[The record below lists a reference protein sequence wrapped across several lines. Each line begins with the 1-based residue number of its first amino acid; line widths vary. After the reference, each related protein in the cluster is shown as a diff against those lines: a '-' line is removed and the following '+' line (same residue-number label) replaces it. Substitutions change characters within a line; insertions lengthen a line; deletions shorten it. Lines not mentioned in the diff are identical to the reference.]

1 MFIAQ
6 LAAFLTA
13 HHHVHWAEV
22 ITTVGPRKFAHI
34 YLWAQRH
41 GFVFQR

>member
-6 LAAFLTA
+6 LALFLTA
-13 HHHVHWAEV
+13 HHHAHWV
-22 ITTVGPRKFAHI
+22 PVLFTGGHPSFAHI